1 MSLPLEKRFN
11 LTYSHDSAVV
21 IAVMIIDGYSH
32 SFQKLNLPLEKN
44 HNRLQRC
51 ISLLLM

>member
-32 SFQKLNLPLEKN
+32 SFRKLNLPLEKTTTGCKDAY
-44 HNRLQRC
+44 HSC
-51 ISLLLM
+51 